1 MQDEIV
7 LRLANTLNTEL
18 IEAEARRA
26 ERSPHPD
33 AMDLYFQG
41 KVWLNKGPP
50 PEHLTQARG
59 FFERALAID
68 PGNVEV
74 LVGTAQADASMDA
87 SVLTEDRVM
96 YLTRAERALGEV
108 LFMTLSTPSPTR

>member
-1 MQDEIV
+1 
-7 LRLANTLNTEL
+7 LAQ
-18 IEAEARRA
+18 
-26 ERSPHPD
+26 
-33 AMDLYFQG
+33 QG
-41 KVWLNKGPP
+41 AP

-68 PGNVEV
+68 PGNVEA
-74 LVGTAQADASMDA
+74 LVGTAQADASMGA

-108 LFMTLSTPSPTR
+108 LFMTSARFRPRGDGLGPDCYQPDGARHC